1 MKIKKFTATVVAI
14 AVMLTLLVGTLS
26 MTASAITSE
35 NGSITLNIAD
45 SATDTPMADVTYRL
59 YLVARAVQ
67 RGNSFDFEL
76 LPPYDETNIDTDN
89 LQDESLSVHLAHFAQ
104 SHSQSYTQKTSD
116 ANGQIV
122 FDNLTAGL
130 YLIVPVQTTD
140 DYYVPSPFI
149 ISVPERNSE
158 NGSWEY
164 NVVASPK
171 INGDVPDGSQ
181 TTYMTVLKK
190 WETDGTRPES
200 ITVVLLRDLR
210 VYETI
215 ELNADNDWYHRWDN
229 LPKDH
234 IWDIVETQVPD
245 GFTVSYD
252 TSTNTVIIT
261 NRSESYEEP
270 STGPDSGSTT
280 QPSDGEPDDE
290 LADTGQLN
298 WPIPVL
304 AISGLILFSIGWAVL
319 NFGKKETE

>member
-1 MKIKKFTATVVAI
+1 MKIKKLTATVVAI
-14 AVMLTLLVGTLS
+14 VVMLVSVVSL
-26 MTASAITSE
+26 TASALTDE

-59 YLVARAVQ
+59 YFVAKAVQ
-67 RGNSFDFEL
+67 HGSNVDFEL
-76 LPPYDETNIDTDN
+76 IPPYDETNVDTDN
-89 LQDESLSVHLAHFAQ
+89 LQDEKLSVHLAHFAQ
-104 SHSQSYTQKTSD
+104 SRSLSYTQKTSD

-122 FDNLTAGL
+122 FDNLTPGL

-140 DYYVPSPFI
+140 DYYIPSPFVVSI
-149 ISVPERNSE
+149 PERNDE
-158 NGSWEY
+158 NGNWEY
-164 NVVASPK
+164 NVVAAPK

-190 WETDGTRPES
+190 WETDGTHPES
-200 ITVVLLRDLR
+200 ITVVLLHDLQ
-210 VYETI
+210 VYEII
-215 ELNADNDWYHRWDN
+215 ELNADNDWYHRWDD

-234 IWDIVETQVPD
+234 VWDIVETQVPD

-261 NRSESYEEP
+261 NRSEDFEEP
-270 STGPDSGSTT
+270 STGPEQGTT
-280 QPSDGEPDDE
+280 QPSGGEPDDE

-304 AISGLILFSIGWAVL
+304 AISGLLLFSIGWAVL
-319 NFGKKETE
+319 NFGKKEIG